1 MATIIYIVGLVL
13 SVMAVIDILKK
24 PIGIVGKVICS
35 VIVLCTSWLGLAVYY
50 LYAKNHITE
59 WFK

>member
-1 MATIIYIVGLVL
+1 MATVIYLIGLVL
-13 SVMAVIDILKK
+13 AVLAVIDILKK

-35 VIVLCTSWLGLAVYY
+35 VIVLCTSWIGLLIYY
-50 LYAKNHITE
+50 LDAQNHITE

>member
-1 MATIIYIVGLVL
+1 MATIIYIVCLVL
-13 SVMAVIDILKK
+13 SVLAVIDILKK